1 MCAALSASSPSWED
15 VPPARALDGRPPSGL
30 IDAPKTFRMIRPG
43 KVLSM
48 PKATLIEGRKVSM
61 SGNRE
66 KRHLNRGGIMRES
79 GYTMI
84 ETLVVVAV
92 LGILLILSYPNIKNS
107 LEVRALENQARS
119 ILGSFQQAKF
129 QAVRDKLNY
138 RVKFDNSLGY
148 WTYFVEEQVNY
159 GVWQAV
165 HSTGKKSIPS
175 KYVTTIS
182 LPSNI
187 IEFTPLGM
195 PNNYS
200 ISQHSVT
207 LQSQALATQGKPS
220 RRTINVF
227 QGGSMQYVKAT

>member
-1 MCAALSASSPSWED
+1 ML
-15 VPPARALDGRPPSGL
+15 R
-30 IDAPKTFRMIRPG
+30 TG
-43 KVLSM
+43 KELSM
-48 PKATLIEGRKVSM
+48 PKATLTEGGGVLM
-61 SGNRE
+61 SGSRE
-66 KRHLNRGGIMRES
+66 KHHLNGGGIMQEH

-165 HSTGKKSIPS
+165 HSTGKKSIPN